1 MSESRTPLEDTG
13 HNIIIY
19 GRVFKTADV
28 LTDFHESQPYAMI
41 VRITSTTRK
50 VIEPNPNLKVI
61 VRHDADF
68 DVLDVKTYPDNNIQV
83 LHEPAAN
90 STSIAEA
97 AIYLTLEC
105 SRNVTIL
112 HKTWVCCDKSDNFYK
127 IKLKV
132 RKNTL
137 KAEPSI

>member
-1 MSESRTPLEDTG
+1 MENLLSQEIISESRTPLEDTG

-50 VIEPNPNLKVI
+50 VIESNPNLKVI
-61 VRHDADF
+61 VRHGADF
-68 DVLDVKTYPDNNIQV
+68 DVLDVKTHPDNNIQV
-83 LHEPAAN
+83 LHEPVAN

-97 AIYLTLEC
+97 AI
-105 SRNVTIL
+105 
-112 HKTWVCCDKSDNFYK
+112 
-127 IKLKV
+127 
-132 RKNTL
+132 
-137 KAEPSI
+137 

>member
-68 DVLDVKTYPDNNIQV
+68 DVLDVMLLI
-83 LHEPAAN
+83 
-90 STSIAEA
+90 
-97 AIYLTLEC
+97 LEC